1 MLSHTK
7 TDQSE
12 KVSLVIDK
20 LKRVPDLPTLPHI
33 ASQLLQ
39 MVYSADCSIPE
50 IGSVIEHDPALTAN
64 LLKAVNSPLYGVR
77 HNVTNISRALVL
89 LGLREIVN
97 LVSGLMVFKVFRKPE
112 QNSLFDRKGFWLH
125 SSACAVLSRTIAKT
139 IGASLSGEEFIAGLV
154 HDIGK
159 IVLAQYFHDDFEHAL
174 HIAAAKQISLY
185 EAEIRVFNISHAEV
199 GAWIA
204 KKWHLPA
211 SIVEAIEYHHAP
223 QKAHNP
229 VLVSIVH
236 TANLLCKVCE
246 IGNSGCNHGYSITDD
261 TGWRILRNECP
272 QIGDIEVEH
281 FTDEVEAEI
290 VKARDFLRI
299 SAGA

>member
-1 MLSHTK
+1 MLSHAK
-7 TDQSE
+7 TEQRE

-50 IGSVIEHDPALTAN
+50 IGRVIEHDPALAAN

-77 HNVTNISRALVL
+77 HNITNISRALVL

-112 QNSLFDRKGFWLH
+112 SDSLFDRKGFWLH
-125 SSACAVLSRTIAKT
+125 SSACAVLARTIAKS

-159 IVLAQYFHDDFEHAL
+159 IVLDQYFHDDFEQAL
-174 HIAAAKQISLY
+174 HIAGSKQISLY
-185 EAEIRVFNISHAEV
+185 EAEMRVFNITHAEV

-211 SIVEAIEYHHAP
+211 AIVEAIEYHHTP

-246 IGNSGCNHGYSITDD
+246 IGDSGCAYGYSIADD
-261 TGWRILRNECP
+261 IGWQILRDHCP
-272 QIGDIEVEH
+272 GIGEVEGQH
-281 FTDEVEAEI
+281 FTEEVENEI
-290 VKARDFLRI
+290 AKARDFLRI